1 MSDQSVSIQ
10 TAVSSVQYSDYY
22 SGLTGEAKVKYDG
35 KMKMISATT
44 DPYCILEKKSGPS
57 SSCSLISSV
66 EWYEWPDVSF
76 ADIYNYL
83 ILTPSFCTHEQLKAY
98 KSMDGYNFFINGW
111 VSNIIVSAIK
121 TRPKNFVLMGLV
133 KHSQRL
139 SAPPLKAWVAIK
151 QTGEIMCAHCTCM
164 AGIGEACS
172 HIAAL
177 LFTAEANTQAKQ
189 QFTST
194 SLSCS

>member
-1 MSDQSVSIQ
+1 MLQFKLLFPASGILK
-10 TAVSSVQYSDYY
+10 YY
-22 SGLTGEAKVKYDG
+22 TRLTGEAKSKYDG
-35 KMKMISATT
+35 KMKMISAPI

-66 EWYEWPDVSF
+66 ECYEWTEVSF

-83 ILTPSFCTHEQLKAY
+83 ILMPSFCTHEQLKAY

-111 VSNIIVSAIK
+111 VSNIIVLAIK
-121 TRPKNFVLMGLV
+121 TRPKNYVLMGSV
-133 KHSQRL
+133 KHSQML
-139 SAPPLKAWVAIK
+139 SAPPLKTWVALN
-151 QTGEIMCAHCTCM
+151 QTGEVMCAQCTCM

-177 LFTAEANTQAKQ
+177 LFAAEANTQAKQ

-194 SLSCS
+194 SLPCS